1 MVNPKTLLS
10 KKSGERH
17 LLLGNEAIARGAIEA
32 GVKVVTAYPGT
43 PSSEIA
49 DNLSYVAKDL
59 GIYMEYS
66 TNEIVAVEVAAGA
79 SLCGVR
85 ALSSMKHV
93 GLNVASDAL
102 ITLAYT
108 GVRGGLVIV
117 SADDPSCW
125 SSQNEQDNR
134 YYALLANLPCLE
146 PSNSQEAKDWIVYA
160 FDLSE
165 KFELPVLFRTTTRVS
180 HTLAPVELGVIHER
194 SDHGR
199 FVPEVKRFVMVP
211 DFARVRH
218 AVLIEKMKSI
228 KELSEKSPL
237 NKIVREGGKIGFVT
251 SGASFN
257 YTMEAIDI
265 LNIEASVL
273 KIGLIHPF
281 PEQLVKDFV
290 KGFEEVFVVEEL
302 EPYIENAVRSSAS
315 ALGLIRINGKS
326 NGFLPRNGELS
337 TSIVVKALAKSLGKP
352 LPRNL
357 VNEIPF
363 EEIQK
368 SLPPRPPIL
377 CPGCPHRASFYAM
390 KKAFKGAQINC
401 TDIGCY
407 ALGVQA
413 PLKIGDLLICM
424 GASVGTACGMSKVQ
438 ERPVVAIVGD
448 STFFHAS
455 IPGLINAV
463 YNNHKIV
470 LIVLDNYATA
480 MTGFQPHPGTGFT
493 GIGDQGKRV
502 VIEEVAKGCG
512 VELVEV
518 VDPYDIKQTCDA
530 LKRAIEYLGPSV
542 VVARQKCSLLAV
554 QEKRMKGESVI
565 PYKIIKD
572 KCNNCLACVKVLGC
586 PAIYLSNDMVMI
598 DADTCTGCSVCA
610 QVCPYKAIEI
620 SRMNQDESV

>member
-1 MVNPKTLLS
+1 LVNARILLS
-10 KKSGERH
+10 KNIGERH

-32 GVKVVTAYPGT
+32 GVKVVTTYPGT

-49 DNLSYVAKDL
+49 DNLSHVAKDA

-85 ALSSMKHV
+85 SLSCMKHV

-108 GVRGGLVIV
+108 GVRGGFVIV
-117 SADDPSCW
+117 SADDPGCW

-165 KFELPVLFRTTTRVS
+165 KFELPILFRTTTRIS
-180 HTLAPVELGVIHER
+180 HALAPVKLGSIRER
-194 SDHGR
+194 IDHGE
-199 FVPEVKRFVMVP
+199 FIPEVKRFVMVP

-218 AVLIEKMKSI
+218 VALINKMESV
-228 KELSEKSPL
+228 KEISENSSF
-237 NKIVREGGKIGFVT
+237 NKIIRDEGKIGFVT

-265 LNIEASVL
+265 LGIEASVL
-273 KIGLIHPF
+273 KIGMIHPF
-281 PEQLVKDFV
+281 PEQLVKDFI

-315 ALGLIRINGKS
+315 SLGSVKINGKL
-326 NGFLPRNGELS
+326 NNFLPRNGELS
-337 TSIVVKALAKSLGKP
+337 TSIVTRALAKSLGRP
-352 LPRNL
+352 LPRNFISD
-357 VNEIPF
+357 IPF

-377 CPGCPHRASFYAM
+377 CPGCPHRATFYAM
-390 KKAFKGAQINC
+390 KKSMKDIQINC

-407 ALGVQA
+407 ALGIQA

-424 GASVGTACGMSKVQ
+424 GASVGAACGISKVQ

-463 YNNHKIV
+463 YNNHRII

-480 MTGFQPHPGTGFT
+480 MTGFQPHPGTGIT
-493 GIGDQGKRV
+493 GIGTQGKRV
-502 VIEEVAKGCG
+502 IIEEVVKGCG
-512 VELVEV
+512 VEHIEV
-518 VDPYDIKQTCDA
+518 VDPYNVKQTCDA
-530 LKRAIEYLGPSV
+530 LKRAIEYSGPSV
-542 VVARQKCSLLAV
+542 VVARQKCSLLAT
-554 QEKRMKGESVI
+554 QEKRRQGLKII
-565 PYKIIKD
+565 PYRVIEDRCTK
-572 KCNNCLACVKVLGC
+572 CLACIKALGC
-586 PAIYLSNDMVMI
+586 PAINIFNGTVLI
-598 DADTCTGCSVCA
+598 DANICTGCSVCA

-620 SRMNQDESV
+620 SRDEADEGM

>member
-1 MVNPKTLLS
+1 MLLS
-10 KKSGERH
+10 KNAGERY
-17 LLLGNEAIARGAIEA
+17 LLSGNEAIARGAIEA
-32 GVKVVTAYPGT
+32 GVKVVTTYPGT

-49 DNLSYVAKDL
+49 DSLSDVSKDAE
-59 GIYMEYS
+59 IYMEYS

-102 ITLAYT
+102 VTLAYT
-108 GVRGGLVIV
+108 GVRGGLLIV

-134 YYALLANLPCLE
+134 YYALLANLPCVE
-146 PSNSQEAKDWIVYA
+146 PSNSQEAKDWTLYA

-180 HTLAPVELGVIHER
+180 HTLAPVELGSIHER
-194 SDHGR
+194 LDHGK
-199 FVPEVKRFVMVP
+199 FIPEVGRFVMVP

-218 AVLIEKMKSI
+218 SILIEKMESI
-228 KELSEKSPL
+228 KEVSEKSPL

-265 LNIEASVL
+265 LGIEASIL
-273 KIGLIHPF
+273 KIGFIHPF
-281 PEQLVKDFV
+281 PEQLVKDFI
-290 KGFEEVFVVEEL
+290 KGFEEIFVVEEL
-302 EPYIENAVRSSAS
+302 EPYIENAVKSSAS
-315 ALGLIRINGKS
+315 SLGLMKIHGKS
-326 NGFLPRNGELS
+326 SGFLPRNGELS
-337 TSIVVKALAKSLGKP
+337 TSIVAKALAKRLGKP
-352 LPRNL
+352 LPRKFID
-357 VNEIPF
+357 EIPF
-363 EEIQK
+363 EEIRK
-368 SLPPRPPIL
+368 TLPPRPPIL

-390 KKAFKGAQINC
+390 KKAMKGAEINC

-424 GASVGTACGMSKVQ
+424 GASIGAACGISKVQ

-463 YNNHKIV
+463 YNRHRMI

-480 MTGFQPHPGTGFT
+480 MTGFQPHPGTGLT
-493 GIGDQGKRV
+493 GTGTQGKRV
-502 VIEEVAKGCG
+502 IIEEVAKGCG
-512 VELVEV
+512 VEHVEV
-518 VDPYDIKQTCDA
+518 VDPYNIKQACDA
-530 LKRAIEYLGPSV
+530 FKRAMEYLGPSV
-542 VVARQKCSLLAV
+542 IVARQKCSLLAT
-554 QEKRMKGESVI
+554 QEKKRKGERII
-565 PYKIIKD
+565 PYEIIEE
-572 KCNNCLACVKVLGC
+572 KCTQCLACIKVLGC
-586 PAIYLSNDMVMI
+586 PAIIVSNGMVMI
-598 DADTCTGCSVCA
+598 DADLCTGCSICA
-610 QVCPYKAIEI
+610 QICPYKAIEI
-620 SRMNQDESV
+620 SKGEAR